1 VERAR
6 LRELADIMGQLADG
20 DETAAFALYER
31 FGDKVGG
38 TVRAVL
44 RARGLTLVRDEVD
57 GLVLEACLAIA
68 AVAAAWSP
76 DGGALPWV
84 YARRRI
90 ENCVDRVVGQYTV
103 PLDDYLRAMED
114 GEVARG
120 PLVRAIVPEP
130 APVDDRPLV
139 EALAALAGDDGGRGE
154 SARDGD
160 HCRLLHDALDRAAV
174 SATDR
179 ELTLQYAAEQG
190 SGNRS
195 PATTVAAMFDL
206 RDTAVRQRVHRS
218 KRRLRAVAAS
228 EERFAPLADL
238 PLLA

>member
-1 VERAR
+1 LVE
-6 LRELADIMGQLADG
+6 IMGQLADG

-44 RARGLTLVRDEVD
+44 RTRRLALVRDEVD

-68 AVAAAWSP
+68 AVAKAWSP

-90 ENCVDRVVGQYTV
+90 ENCVDRLAGQYALSLDTV
-103 PLDDYLRAMED
+103 GLDALEDVAPPASAVD
-114 GEVARG
+114 GER
-120 PLVRAIVPEP
+120 PLVDAFADLV
-130 APVDDRPLV
+130 AVDDR
-139 EALAALAGDDGGRGE
+139 
-154 SARDGD
+154 
-160 HCRLLHDALDRAAV
+160 CRLLHDALDRARV
-174 SATDR
+174 TSTDR
-179 ELTLQYAAEQG
+179 ELTLRYAVEQG

-206 RDTAVRQRVHRS
+206 RDAAVRQRVHRS
-218 KRRLRAVAAS
+218 KSRLRAVAAS
-228 EERFAPLADL
+228 EQRFAPLADL

>member
-1 VERAR
+1 MERAR
-6 LRELADIMGQLADG
+6 MGELAEIMGQLAAG

-44 RARGLTLVRDEVD
+44 RSRGLTLVHDEVD

-68 AVAAAWSP
+68 AVASAWSP
-76 DGGALPWV
+76 TGGALPWV

-103 PLDDYLRAMED
+103 PLDDYLRAVEE

-120 PLVRAIVPEP
+120 PFLAGAGGGGEVSSV
-130 APVDDRPLV
+130 VDRPLV
-139 EALAALAGDDGGRGE
+139 EALADLSPADDR
-154 SARDGD
+154 
-160 HCRLLHDALDRAAV
+160 CRLLHDALDRAAV

-179 ELTLQYAAEQG
+179 ELTLQYAAEQT

-206 RDTAVRQRVHRS
+206 RDAAVRQRVHRS

-228 EERFAPLADL
+228 EQRFAALADL

>member
-6 LRELADIMGQLADG
+6 MGELAEIMSELAAG
-20 DETAAFALYER
+20 DETAVFSLYER
-31 FGDKVGG
+31 FGDKIGG

-44 RARGLTLVRDEVD
+44 RARGLTLVHDEVD

-68 AVAAAWSP
+68 GVAGAWSP

-103 PLDDYLRAMED
+103 PLDDYLRAVED
-114 GEVARG
+114 GEAG
-120 PLVRAIVPEP
+120 YPPFTPPGGHAPL
-130 APVDDRPLV
+130 PVDDRSLAQ
-139 EALAALAGDDGGRGE
+139 ALEEMSPGDDR
-154 SARDGD
+154 
-160 HCRLLHDALDRAAV
+160 CRLLHDALDRAAV
-174 SATDR
+174 SPTDR

-206 RDTAVRQRVHRS
+206 RDAAVRQRVHRS

-228 EERFAPLADL
+228 EQRFAPLADL

>member
-6 LRELADIMGQLADG
+6 MGELAEIMSELAAG
-20 DETAAFALYER
+20 DETAAFALYEC
-31 FGDKVGG
+31 FGDKIGG
-38 TVRAVL
+38 TVRAIL
-44 RARGLTLVRDEVD
+44 RARGLTLVHDEVD

-68 AVAAAWSP
+68 AVAGAWSP

-90 ENCVDRVVGQYTV
+90 ENCIDRVVGQYTV
-103 PLDDYLRAMED
+103 PLDDYLRAVEE
-114 GEVARG
+114 GEAG
-120 PLVRAIVPEP
+120 YPPFAPPGGLP
-130 APVDDRPLV
+130 AMPVDDRPLAD
-139 EALAALAGDDGGRGE
+139 ALAALSPGDDR
-154 SARDGD
+154 
-160 HCRLLHDALDRAAV
+160 CRLLNDALDRAAV
-174 SATDR
+174 SPTDR

-206 RDTAVRQRVHRS
+206 RDAAVRQRVHRS

-228 EERFAPLADL
+228 EQRFAPLADL